1 MWKVDKFFKNFKKMT
16 CEELQYL
23 AEKEQRI
30 PPPYKILSY
39 ENEYMME
46 VSFLSVCDKLLFKY
60 QYFKKRENIKIV
72 RNEKN
77 SK

>member
-1 MWKVDKFFKNFKKMT
+1 MT
-16 CEELQYL
+16 CEELQQL

-30 PPPYKILSY
+30 LPPYKILLH
-39 ENEYMME
+39 EDGNVVE
-46 VSFLSVCDKLLFKY
+46 VSFLSVSGKLLCKY
-60 QYFKKRENIKIV
+60 QYYKKRENIKIT

>member
-1 MWKVDKFFKNFKKMT
+1 MT

-23 AEKEQRI
+23 AEKEQKI
-30 PPPYKILSY
+30 SPPYKILLH
-39 ENEYMME
+39 EDEHMME

-60 QYFKKRENIKIV
+60 QYFKKRGNMKKIIK
-72 RNEKN
+72 NEKN

>member
-1 MWKVDKFFKNFKKMT
+1 MT
-16 CEELQYL
+16 CEELQQL
-23 AEKEQRI
+23 AEKEQKI
-30 PPPYKILSY
+30 SPPYKILSY

-46 VSFLSVCDKLLFKY
+46 VSFLSVCDKLLCKY
-60 QYFKKRENIKIV
+60 QYFKKRENIKIT

>member
-1 MWKVDKFFKNFKKMT
+1 MT
-16 CEELQYL
+16 CEELQQL
-23 AEKEQRI
+23 AEKEQKI
-30 PPPYKILSY
+30 SPPYKILSY

-60 QYFKKRENIKIV
+60 QYFKKRGNIKKIIK
-72 RNEKN
+72 NEKN

>member
-1 MWKVDKFFKNFKKMT
+1 MT
-16 CEELQYL
+16 CEELQHL

-30 PPPYKILSY
+30 PPPYKILLHED
-39 ENEYMME
+39 ENVVE
-46 VSFLSVCDKLLFKY
+46 VSFLSVSDKLLCKY
-60 QYFKKRENIKIV
+60 QYFKIRENIKIT

>member
-1 MWKVDKFFKNFKKMT
+1 MT
-16 CEELQYL
+16 CEELQQL
-23 AEKEQRI
+23 AEKEQKI
-30 PPPYKILSY
+30 SPPYKILSY

-46 VSFLSVCDKLLFKY
+46 VSFLSVCDKLLCKY
-60 QYFKKRENIKIV
+60 QYFKKRENIKII